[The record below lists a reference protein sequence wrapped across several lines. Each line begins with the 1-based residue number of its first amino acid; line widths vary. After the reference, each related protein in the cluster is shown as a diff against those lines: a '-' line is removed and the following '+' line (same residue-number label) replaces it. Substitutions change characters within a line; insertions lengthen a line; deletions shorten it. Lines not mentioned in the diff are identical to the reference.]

1 MPVTSDQLATLRSY
15 LSGDFSDY
23 EQRRSRIDQSPNRV
37 GYRALVSAA
46 FCEAVERRF
55 AAQDPPERVIEFVAD
70 VRAQFDRDGNQ
81 IDPRAAERMIR
92 AVYTDERIDD
102 LDSATKG
109 RTQIILL
116 AALINSEQLDSAGL
130 DAFLADAAKLA
141 DQWLA

>member
-1 MPVTSDQLATLRSY
+1 VPVTSDQVATLRSY

-23 EQRRSRIDQSPNRV
+23 QQRRSQIDQAPNRT
-37 GYRALVSAA
+37 GYMALVSAA

-55 AAQDPPERVIEFVAD
+55 ARQDPPERVIEFVAD
-70 VRAQFDRDGNQ
+70 VRGQFDRDGNQ

-92 AVYTDERIDD
+92 AVYTDEPIDD

-109 RTQIILL
+109 RTQIVLL
-116 AALINSEQLDSAGL
+116 AALVNSEQLDDAGL
-130 DAFLADAAKLA
+130 DAFLADASKLA

>member
-1 MPVTSDQLATLRSY
+1 MSVTGDQVATLRSY
-15 LSGDFSDY
+15 LSGDFGGY
-23 EQRRSRIDQSPNRV
+23 QERRSRIDGSADRV
-37 GYRALVSAA
+37 GYVALVSAA

-70 VRAQFDRDGNQ
+70 VRAQFDRDGDQ

-109 RTQIILL
+109 RTQVILL
-116 AALINSEQLDSAGL
+116 AALINSERLDDAGL

>member
-1 MPVTSDQLATLRSY
+1 LRSY

-23 EQRRSRIDQSPNRV
+23 QQRRSQIDQAPNRA
-37 GYRALVSAA
+37 GYMALVSAA

-55 AAQDPPERVIEFVAD
+55 VRQDPPERVIEFVAD
-70 VRAQFDRDGNQ
+70 VRGQFDRDGNQ

-92 AVYTDERIDD
+92 AVYTDEPIDD

-109 RTQIILL
+109 RTQIVLL
-116 AALINSEQLDSAGL
+116 AALINSEQLDDAGL
-130 DAFLADAAKLA
+130 DAFLADAGKLA